1 MSAHPPCSR
10 KGPLLPACGLKCPR
24 RVKRET
30 TNSRFSFSGDLA
42 DISVNVPDRH
52 RPLCVG
58 VSRGRAKATR
68 PVDQTCRRR
77 SRGGEGAAAVPKP
90 AGPAGRPLSLT
101 SPGKACSGPISA
113 PERKKNRR
121 AAARTRQAIP
131 SQRRRRWPVRPPPR
145 LRRRSEQ
152 NHSTQDSHV
161 VPHHGTNWAA
171 LRLTSQIGRDA
182 VLSESYGRGYWYF
195 SPRTKR
201 TPAPLR
207 QAVCPPT
214 REPALKREAGKPTGP
229 KDRKLVGARRG
240 VHVLPCRQPT
250 VRPLRWPTRPCFN
263 RDRTPDYL

>member
-1 MSAHPPCSR
+1 M
-10 KGPLLPACGLKCPR
+10 
-24 RVKRET
+24 
-30 TNSRFSFSGDLA
+30 
-42 DISVNVPDRH
+42 
-52 RPLCVG
+52 
-58 VSRGRAKATR
+58 
-68 PVDQTCRRR
+68 
-77 SRGGEGAAAVPKP
+77 
-90 AGPAGRPLSLT
+90 
-101 SPGKACSGPISA
+101 
-113 PERKKNRR
+113 
-121 AAARTRQAIP
+121 
-131 SQRRRRWPVRPPPR
+131 
-145 LRRRSEQ
+145 
-152 NHSTQDSHV
+152 

-250 VRPLRWPTRPCFN
+250 ATLANASLFQPG
-263 RDRTPDYL
+263 PDSGLPVMQTTTCPSSRAGHP